1 MFIFGLVLYIILKL
15 RFPAGT
21 PISTI
26 ILRRYGRPVL
36 KLFRDVEKTDLK
48 VKKLG
53 CDIGFLEQCKIHN
66 LTPKFVRFKLA
77 CKNLYRTKIY
87 RNFQKQI
94 LDNEIKNKRDL
105 LKKCSVKLSSLNVK
119 LKQSTSW
126 LSFNHFVSYIGR
138 TNEHHIA
145 RFRHTHNSK
154 LFRLGLECEVEKLDP
169 ERLIFNYS
177 SRVLTKEEKEAL
189 AFGLKFA
196 FPPNKLNFSN
206 YFLSFEKLLK
216 DLNAHSIYGK
226 EEAGTIFKSSL
237 KHYAL
242 SYFYSFDHFK
252 SRDDTLSE
260 NLNIL
265 KNLARDDNILILR
278 PDKGNGIV
286 LIDRTDYCSK
296 MNDIISDRS
305 KFKPM
310 NDDCLKL
317 IFRLEDKLNRF
328 LKNLKGLDVID
339 ENCASQMFTSGSQ
352 PGILYGLPKVHK
364 DNYPLRPIL
373 SAIGTHSYKLAKFLV
388 PLLSQITQNVYSL
401 KDTFQ
406 FVHQITNIVN
416 AQDYIMASF
425 DVTSLFTNIPLDE
438 TIDIAID
445 SLFNDNEFFMSF
457 NKQQLKKLLQL
468 ATKDN
473 IFLFN
478 GQLYSQIDG
487 VAMGSPLGPTLANI
501 FMCHYEKIWL
511 DNCPESFKPVF
522 YRRYVDDTFLL
533 FRNECHINKFLEYLN
548 S

>member
-1 MFIFGLVLYIILKL
+1 M
-15 RFPAGT
+15 
-21 PISTI
+21 
-26 ILRRYGRPVL
+26 
-36 KLFRDVEKTDLK
+36 
-48 VKKLG
+48 
-53 CDIGFLEQCKIHN
+53 
-66 LTPKFVRFKLA
+66 
-77 CKNLYRTKIY
+77 
-87 RNFQKQI
+87 
-94 LDNEIKNKRDL
+94 
-105 LKKCSVKLSSLNVK
+105 
-119 LKQSTSW
+119 
-126 LSFNHFVSYIGR
+126 
-138 TNEHHIA
+138 
-145 RFRHTHNSK
+145 
-154 LFRLGLECEVEKLDP
+154 
-169 ERLIFNYS
+169 
-177 SRVLTKEEKEAL
+177 
-189 AFGLKFA
+189 
-196 FPPNKLNFSN
+196 
-206 YFLSFEKLLK
+206 SFEKLLK

-252 SRDDTLSE
+252 SRDDTLSD
-260 NLNIL
+260 NFNIL
-265 KNLARDDNILILR
+265 KNLACDDNILILR

-286 LIDRTDYCSK
+286 LVDRTNYCSK
-296 MNDIISDRS
+296 MDDIISDRS

-310 NDDCLKL
+310 KDDCLKL

-328 LKNLKGLDVID
+328 LRNLKSLDVID
-339 ENCASQMFTSGSQ
+339 ENCVSQMFTSSSQ

-373 SAIGTHSYKLAKFLV
+373 SAIGTHSYKLAKYLV
-388 PLLSQITQNVYSL
+388 PMLSQITQNVYSL

-445 SLFNDNEFFMSF
+445 SLFNDNEFFMNF

-478 GQLYSQIDG
+478 SQLYSQIDG

-501 FMCHYEKIWL
+501 FM
-511 DNCPESFKPVF
+511 
-522 YRRYVDDTFLL
+522 
-533 FRNECHINKFLEYLN
+533 
-548 S
+548 